1 MKKGY
6 LLLLLSAIP
15 AAGFA
20 VLSALNSGNVAETSA
35 AGEDAELSTRHYRI
49 GLQTFVAE
57 AEKIVSTLSTYG
69 QNWRLTT
76 SNFYENSAQIKAE
89 VPVIFFTDD
98 LEIEAKEEEGKQG
111 VSVDVSSKSRVGS
124 SDLGENRRHI
134 LQLLKAFDEKFNR

>member
-6 LLLLLSAIP
+6 LLLLLGTIPVGLAI
-15 AAGFA
+15 
-20 VLSALNSGNVAETSA
+20 LSALNPGNAAETSA
-35 AGEDAELSTRHYRI
+35 AGEAAELSTRHYRI

-57 AEKIVSTLSTYG
+57 AEKIIPTLSTYG

-76 SNFYENSAQIKAE
+76 SNLYENSAQIKAE
-89 VPVIFFTDD
+89 VPVVVFTDD
-98 LEIEAKEEEGKQG
+98 LEIRAKTKEGKRS
-111 VSVDVSSKSRVGS
+111 VSVDVRSKSRVGS

>member
-1 MKKGY
+1 MKKSY
-6 LLLLLSAIP
+6 LLLLLGAIP
-15 AAGFA
+15 AGLAI
-20 VLSALNSGNVAETSA
+20 LSALNPGSTAETSA

-57 AEKIVSTLSTYG
+57 AEKIIPTLSTYG

-76 SNFYENSAQIKAE
+76 SNLYENSAQIKAE
-89 VPVIFFTDD
+89 VPVVVFTDD
-98 LEIEAKEEEGKQG
+98 LEIEAKAEKGKQG
-111 VSVDVSSKSRVGS
+111 VSVDISSKSRVGS

>member
-6 LLLLLSAIP
+6 LLLLLGAIP
-15 AAGFA
+15 AGFA
-20 VLSALNSGNVAETSA
+20 ILSAFNPGNVAETSA
-35 AGEDAELSTRHYRI
+35 ADEDAELSTRHYRI

-57 AEKIVSTLSTYG
+57 AEKIIPTLSTYG

-76 SNFYENSAQIKAE
+76 SNLYENSAQIKAE
-89 VPVIFFTDD
+89 VPVVVFTDD
-98 LEIEAKEEEGKQG
+98 LEIEAKAEEGKQE